1 MSTFLLV
8 YFEIQLGLSVAELK
22 IVAAGF
28 AAETFA
34 GESAVGV
41 VAGVVVCFPAGTV
54 AARRIA
60 AAVAYGIVAVV
71 ALD

>member
-1 MSTFLLV
+1 MH
-8 YFEIQLGLSVAELK
+8 FEIQLGSSVAELK

-28 AAETFA
+28 AAVAFA

-41 VAGVVVCFPAGTV
+41 VAGVVACFPAGTV